1 MDERVSVNG
10 TVLRARVEGK
20 PGAPWVVLVHSLG
33 TGLDLWDPQMAA
45 FGDKYRVLR
54 YDMRGH
60 GGSAAPPGP
69 YTMGNLADDL
79 IGLLNHFAIA
89 RAHVVG
95 ISLGALTALEVAI
108 RQPPEILS
116 IAVCDSRADMPADF
130 AKAIDDRNRLI
141 REKGMAAIADA
152 MAERWL
158 TQATIKNRPV
168 IAEKVKKMVLAT
180 SVEGFVGCSE
190 AIKTAGLMER
200 IGAIRL
206 PALFVAADQ
215 DAGLPIE
222 VMRAMQA
229 KVPGSGFAVIPA
241 ASHLSNLEQ
250 PEIFNAILLQHLK
263 RVG

>member
-10 TVLRARVEGK
+10 TTLRARVEGK

-33 TGLDLWDPQMAA
+33 TGLDLWDPQVAA
-45 FGDKYRVLR
+45 FGVDYRILR

-60 GGSAAPPGP
+60 GGSDAPAGS
-69 YTMGNLADDL
+69 YTMRNLADDL
-79 IGLLNHFAIA
+79 LDLLRHFAIA

-108 RQPPEILS
+108 RQPPEISS
-116 IAVCDSRADMPADF
+116 IAVCDSRADMPPEF

-152 MAERWL
+152 MPERWL
-158 TQATIKNRPV
+158 TPATLQNRPA
-168 IAEKVKKMVLAT
+168 IADKIRKMVLAA

-190 AIKTAGLMER
+190 AIKSAGLMDR

-206 PALFVAADQ
+206 PSLFVAADQ
-215 DAGLPIE
+215 DSGLPIE

-250 PEIFNAILLQHLK
+250 PEVFNAILLQYLR